1 MNWKQLLSSD
11 RIGKTSSAKTE
22 SFRSAFEQDYD
33 RIIFS
38 HPFRRLQDKT
48 QVHPLPEY
56 DFVHTRLT
64 HSLEVSS
71 VGRSLGKKVGEAII
85 EKHPELKEDGL
96 SSFDFGAVV
105 AAAALAHDI
114 GNPPFGHSGES
125 AISDFFRSSENEA
138 LYKNQMTAQEWADIT
153 DFEGNAQGFRLMN
166 QTNGLQLTCA
176 TLSAFTKYPRPSLIK
191 DHDKSRK
198 SQKKYGF
205 FQSDK
210 KIFSELAANVGLT
223 QFSEEGIW
231 SRHPLAF
238 LVEAADDIC
247 YQIIDLEDG
256 CRLELVSYDET
267 VDLLGAI
274 IGESF
279 DRDKLTKY
287 DSDAEKIGV
296 LRAMA
301 IGKLVDQCV
310 AVFLRNEE
318 QLLTGT
324 FDKALTGLIPSSDI
338 LKKIEKLSIVKIYQS
353 RKVLEKEAAGFEV
366 LPGLLEAFTSAVYH
380 YYIDKQHF
388 TKKLQNLIR
397 LLPED
402 TKAKMDQS
410 SESLYN
416 LLMLTIDFISGMTDT
431 HAISLYRKIKG
442 ISLPIS

>member
-1 MNWKQLLSSD
+1 MNWKQLLSSN
-11 RIGKTSSAKTE
+11 RIGKATKAD

-71 VGRSLGKKVGEAII
+71 VGRSLGKKVGESI
-85 EKHPELKEDGL
+85 LKKYPDLTKSGF
-96 SSFDFGAVV
+96 SSYDFGAIV

-125 AISDFFRSSENEA
+125 AISDFFNAKEKTDLFKSHMSD
-138 LYKNQMTAQEWADIT
+138 QQWADII

-166 QTNGLQLTCA
+166 QTNGLQLTYA
-176 TLSAFTKYPRPSLIK
+176 TLAAFTKYPRPSLITK
-191 DHDKSRK
+191 RDKSRK
-198 SQKKYGF
+198 SQKKYGY
-205 FQSDK
+205 FQSNKQEFADLA
-210 KIFSELAANVGLT
+210 SEVGL
-223 QFSEEGIW
+223 QKISDEGIW

-247 YQIIDLEDG
+247 YQVIDLEDG
-256 CRLELVSYDET
+256 CRLELVSYEET

-274 IGESF
+274 IGKSF
-279 DRDKLTKY
+279 DPEKLVKY
-287 DSDAEKIGV
+287 DSDAERIGV

-301 IGKLVDQCV
+301 IGKLVDECV
-310 AVFLRNEE
+310 AIFLENEK
-318 QLLTGT
+318 QLLSGE
-324 FDKALTGLIPSSDI
+324 FDKALTGLIQSSDT
-338 LKKIEKLSIVKIYQS
+338 LDKIERISITKIYQS

-366 LPGLLEAFTSAVYH
+366 LPGLLESFTTAVYH
-380 YYIDKQHF
+380 HYIDKDQF

-397 LLPED
+397 LLPKD
-402 TKAKMDQS
+402 IKAKMDQS
-410 SESLYN
+410 SDSLYD
-416 LLMLTIDFISGMTDT
+416 LLMITIDFISGMTDT

>member
-1 MNWKQLLSSD
+1 MNWKQLLSSN
-11 RIGKTSSAKTE
+11 RIGKTAKAD

-71 VGRSLGKKVGEAII
+71 VGRSLGKKVGESIL
-85 EKHPELKEDGL
+85 EKYPDL
-96 SSFDFGAVV
+96 SISGFSSYDFGAIV

-125 AISDFFRSSENEA
+125 AISDFFNSKDMTTLFKSH
-138 LYKNQMTAQEWADIT
+138 MTANQWADII

-166 QTNGLQLTCA
+166 QTNGLQLTNA
-176 TLSAFTKYPRPSLIK
+176 TLAAFTKYPRPSLISSP
-191 DHDKSRK
+191 DKSKK
-198 SQKKYGF
+198 SQKKYGY

-210 KIFSELAANVGLT
+210 NVFEDLATEVGLKKYND
-223 QFSEEGIW
+223 EGIW

-247 YQIIDLEDG
+247 YQVIDLEDG
-256 CRLELVSYDET
+256 CRLELVSYEET
-267 VDLLGAI
+267 VGLLGSI
-274 IGESF
+274 IGNTF
-279 DRDKLTKY
+279 DPAKLAKY
-287 DSDAEKIGV
+287 SSDAERIGV

-301 IGKLVDQCV
+301 IGKLVDECV
-310 AVFLRNEE
+310 TVFLDHEP
-318 QLLTGT
+318 QLLAGE
-324 FDKALTGLIPSSDI
+324 FDRALTGLIPSKDI
-338 LKKIEKLSIVKIYQS
+338 LKKIEKISIIKIYQS

-366 LPGLLEAFTSAVYH
+366 LPGLLEAFTTAVFH
-380 YYIDKQHF
+380 YYIDKTHF
-388 TKKLQNLIR
+388 TKKLENLIR

-402 TKAKMDQS
+402 VRTKMDQS
-410 SESLYN
+410 SDSLYE
-416 LLMLTIDFISGMTDT
+416 LLMATIDFISGMTDS

-442 ISLPIS
+442 ISMPI

>member
-1 MNWKQLLSSD
+1 MNWKQLLSSN
-11 RIGKTSSAKTE
+11 RIGKTTKVD

-71 VGRSLGKKVGEAII
+71 VGRSLGKKVGESILQ
-85 EKHPELKEDGL
+85 KHPELRGDGF
-96 SSFDFGAVV
+96 SSYDFGAIV

-125 AISDFFRSSENEA
+125 AISDFFNAADKTALFKKHMSSR
-138 LYKNQMTAQEWADIT
+138 QWADII
-153 DFEGNAQGFRLMN
+153 DFEGNAQGFRLIN
-166 QTNGLQLTCA
+166 QTNGLQLTNA
-176 TLSAFTKYPRPSLIK
+176 TLAAFTKYPRPSLISN
-191 DHDKSRK
+191 HDKGRK
-198 SQKKYGF
+198 SQKKYGY

-210 KIFSELAANVGLT
+210 QEFAELAFEVGLMP
-223 QFSEEGIW
+223 FSGEGIW

-247 YQIIDLEDG
+247 YQVIDLEDG

-274 IGESF
+274 IGENF
-279 DRDKLTKY
+279 DRDKLDKY
-287 DSDAEKIGV
+287 NSDAEKIGV
-296 LRAMA
+296 LRAMS
-301 IGKLVDQCV
+301 IGKLVDECV
-310 AVFLRNEE
+310 AVFLANEKT
-318 QLLTGT
+318 LLSGE
-324 FDKALTGLIPSSDI
+324 FDKALTGLIPSSEI
-338 LKKIEKLSIVKIYQS
+338 LDKIEQLSITKIYQS

-366 LPGLLEAFTSAVYH
+366 LPGLLESFTTAVYH
-380 YYIDKQHF
+380 YYLDKDNY

-402 TKAKMDQS
+402 IKAKMDQS
-410 SESLYN
+410 ADSFYD
-416 LLMLTIDFISGMTDT
+416 LLMITIDFISGMTDT

>member
-1 MNWKQLLSSD
+1 MNWKQLLSSN
-11 RIGKTSSAKTE
+11 RIGKTTKSD

-71 VGRSLGKKVGEAII
+71 VGRSLGKKVGQAIL
-85 EKHPELKEDGL
+85 EKYPDLKGEGF
-96 SSFDFGAVV
+96 SSYDFGAVV
-105 AAAALAHDI
+105 AASSLAHDI

-125 AISDFFRSSENEA
+125 AISDFFNVDDISTRFKKYMSD
-138 LYKNQMTAQEWADIT
+138 QQWADII

-166 QTNGLQLTCA
+166 QTNGLQLTYA
-176 TLSAFTKYPRPSLIK
+176 TLATFTKYPRPSLISER
-191 DHDKSRK
+191 DKTRK
-198 SQKKYGF
+198 SQKKYGY

-210 KIFSELAANVGLT
+210 KDFVDLASEVGLIK
-223 QFSEEGIW
+223 FSNEGIW

-247 YQIIDLEDG
+247 YQVIDLEDG

-267 VDLLGAI
+267 VKLLGSI
-274 IGESF
+274 IGDNF
-279 DRDKLTKY
+279 DPGKLNKY
-287 DSDAEKIGV
+287 DSDAERIGV

-301 IGKLVDQCV
+301 IGTLVDECV
-310 AVFLRNEE
+310 GVFLENET
-318 QLLTGT
+318 QLLTGE
-324 FDKALTGLIPSSDI
+324 FDKALTSLIPSNEI
-338 LKKIEKLSIVKIYQS
+338 LSKIENLSITKIYQS
-353 RKVLEKEAAGFEV
+353 RKVLEKEAVGFEV

-380 YYIDKQHF
+380 HYIDKAHF

-402 TKAKMDQS
+402 IKVKMDQS
-410 SESLYN
+410 SGSLYD
-416 LLMLTIDFISGMTDT
+416 LLMITIDFISGLTDT

-442 ISLPIS
+442 ISLPLS